1 MKNKDKSV
9 TLRINSELYQKCID
23 RALELG
29 KKEGRI
35 INVSEAIRIFI
46 KEGVK

>member
-1 MKNKDKSV
+1 MKNKDRSV

-35 INVSEAIRIFI
+35 VNVSEIIRILI
-46 KEGVK
+46 EEGVK

>member
-1 MKNKDKSV
+1 MKNKDRSV

-23 RALELG
+23 KALELG
-29 KKEGRI
+29 KKESRI
-35 INVSEAIRIFI
+35 VNVSEIIRILI